1 MEKLCAFLKKNVS
14 AFVVVI
20 WWMVT
25 LVTFAYGLFYDNV
38 ISSWIGIGLLIVGFL
53 VIMRYVYADIKQAE
67 QKQAERMKA
76 LDYAM
81 ELKCGRKVEFIHIY
95 GEEMYAYFL
104 EQGYIHEL
112 RQSQVEG
119 VSPQWEL
126 TRLGEDFYKRFYQA

>member
-53 VIMRYVYADIKQAE
+53 VIMRYVYVDIKQAE
-67 QKQAERMKA
+67 QKRAERMKA

-104 EQGYIHEL
+104 ELGYIHEL

-126 TRLGEDFYKRFYQA
+126 TRLGEVLYKRFHKV

>member
-112 RQSQVEG
+112 RKSQVEG
-119 VSPQWEL
+119 VSSQWEL
-126 TRLGEDFYKRFYQA
+126 TRLGEAYYGSFHKA